1 MERPNLIVPGET
13 VWRTAAAERLGFIVD
28 ARDYFA
34 AFVDAVERARE
45 SVMILAWDVDSRLRL
60 IRDRDDDGLELAA
73 MLADVL
79 DRRPELH
86 VHILCWDFSTIY
98 AMERELLSQLR
109 MDWMV
114 HDRLHFSYDSNYPPM
129 GSLHEKLVV
138 VDDRVAFI
146 GGIDLGPRRWDTS
159 DHAPDDPRRLSP
171 AGKAY
176 RPFHD
181 VQAVV
186 QGEVA
191 QVLGDFARGRWRR
204 ATGNDLDAPRQA
216 DDPWPTEVD
225 VAVEDLEVALVR
237 TRPEYDGRSAM
248 THTLRLH
255 ERLFELAEERIYVE
269 NQFLTSQAIAD
280 ALVGSL
286 QRDAS
291 PETLLITARE
301 NSGWLETAVMGGLRT
316 TFCRRLQEADHRG
329 RLRICSPR
337 IDRDV
342 WPNVHTK
349 LTIVDDRWAY
359 LGSANFANR
368 SMGLDTECGLGL
380 DGTTREDL
388 RSALRGLR
396 HRLLAEHL
404 DVDPGT
410 YGEKEKEL
418 GMLGA
423 VDALQGGTRTLEA
436 LEVEGAGLSG
446 MLEPVARLAD
456 PDRPPRLT
464 DLFNE
469 IF

>member
-1 MERPNLIVPGET
+1 
-13 VWRTAAAERLGFIVD
+13 VWRTAAAERLGFIID

-73 MLADVL
+73 MLAGVL

-86 VHILCWDFSTIY
+86 VHVLCWDFSTIY

-146 GGIDLGPRRWDTS
+146 GGIDLGPRRWDTP
-159 DHAPDDPRRLSP
+159 DHAPDDPHRLSP
-171 AGKAY
+171 AGKTY

-191 QVLGDFARGRWRR
+191 GVLGEFARRRWQR
-204 ATGNDLDAPRQA
+204 AAGDRLGAPRKT
-216 DDPWPTEVD
+216 DEPWPAGVE

-237 TRPEYDGRSAM
+237 TRPEYGGRAAM
-248 THTLRLH
+248 QHTLRFH

-280 ALVGSL
+280 ALAGAL

-291 PETLLITARE
+291 PETLLVTARE

-316 TFCRRLQEADHRG
+316 TFCRRLQEADHRD

-337 IDRDV
+337 IDETV

-380 DGTTREDL
+380 DGSEREDV
-388 RSALRGLR
+388 REALRELR

-404 DVDPGT
+404 DVDAGA
-410 YGEKEKEL
+410 YGEKEREL
-418 GMLGA
+418 GMVGA

-436 LEVEGAGLSG
+436 LTVEGDGLSG
-446 MLEPVARLAD
+446 MLEPVASLAD
-456 PDRPPRLT
+456 PERPPRLT

-469 IF
+469 FF